1 MSRVAYYLASLA
13 SLNTPATH
21 DEIHKRAVEM
31 YGSAIKG
38 SAASCRGSL
47 DRYVLLGRVKRSQAG
62 MYWIDGVVDPIHSIT
77 SKLMMS
83 IREIDTMRT
92 RLRASEAEVERLK
105 ARIAEL
111 EARG

>member
-1 MSRVAYYLASLA
+1 
-13 SLNTPATH
+13 
-21 DEIHKRAVEM
+21 
-31 YGSAIKG
+31 
-38 SAASCRGSL
+38 
-47 DRYVLLGRVKRSQAG
+47 

-92 RLRASEAEVERLK
+92 RLRASEAENERLK